1 MRQYGF
7 LGMWQSVLLE
17 IKPEISFQLQALN
30 QPSGLVTNVN
40 IFFFFQKAL
49 SERFKMDSQHIDLSS
64 FYHEPKL
71 RDHRVKLDYAYH
83 AYIVAKIIVQN
94 IPSVSV

>member
-1 MRQYGF
+1 M
-7 LGMWQSVLLE
+7 S
-17 IKPEISFQLQALN
+17 
-30 QPSGLVTNVN
+30 T
-40 IFFFFQKAL
+40 FFFQKAL

-94 IPSVSV
+94 IPSVSVLPLNRFFLTLPMLCYHLN